1 MITNF
6 GANESS
12 YATSY

>member
-6 GANESS
+6 GVRKYRNF
-12 YATSY
+12 